1 MAAMLHAL
9 SPFRFTSAYHSMNWF
24 PFLAYYDRTSF
35 IALSNFIESV
45 LIYYPLGFVL
55 TNLIDQERS
64 PYIFIGIIAGVIAF
78 PLELT
83 QGWVDGRYPDI
94 TDVLGALI
102 GAISGAWTCREGW
115 RAFERYLLFTAPMK

>member
-35 IALSNFIESV
+35 VALSNFIESV

-55 TNLIDQERS
+55 TYLIDQERS
-64 PYIFIGIIAGVIAF
+64 PYIFIGIIAGFIAF
-78 PLELT
+78 PLELS